1 MSGVIGG
8 RVGYQILRR
17 LNKFSFTGARCDGS
31 AYSGRSKLEAL
42 LGPNIWSVISGRVV
56 IDFGCGDG
64 DVAIEMAQRG
74 AAFVIGVDI
83 RQSALAAARLRA
95 ERAGVAGRCVF
106 SDVPRQH
113 ADIIISVDGFEHFDD
128 PGEVLTIMRH
138 LLNPGG
144 RVLAAFGP
152 TWFHPLGGHL
162 FSIFPWAHLIFTEAA
177 LLRWRADFKSD
188 GATRFGEVEGGLNQ
202 MTIRRFVKL
211 VEHSALKLECF
222 EAVPIGRLRR
232 FTSVLPTEMSTAI
245 VRCALVAR
253 AAREG

>member
-1 MSGVIGG
+1 MSGILGG
-8 RVGYQILRR
+8 RVGYEILRR
-17 LNKFSFTGARCDGS
+17 LNKLSATPGRCDGS
-31 AYSGRSKLEAL
+31 AYRGRSKLEML
-42 LGPNIWSVISGRVV
+42 LGPEVWSTISGRAV

-64 DVAIEMAQRG
+64 DTAIEMAQHG
-74 AAFVIGVDI
+74 AALVIGVDI
-83 RQSALAAARLRA
+83 RQSALAAARSRA

-106 SDVPRQH
+106 SDTPPQH
-113 ADIIISVDGFEHFDD
+113 ADIIISVDGFEHFDH
-128 PGEVLTIMRH
+128 PGEVLSIMRRS
-138 LLNPGG
+138 LKPGG

-152 TWFHPLGGHL
+152 TWYHPLGGHL

-211 VEHSALKLECF
+211 VENSAFRFERF
-222 EAVPIGRLRR
+222 EAVPIRRLRR
-232 FTSVLPTEMSTAI
+232 FTSVLPREMSTAI

-253 AAREG
+253 AGEGG

>member
-1 MSGVIGG
+1 MSGVLGG

-17 LNKFSFTGARCDGS
+17 LTKSSVTAGWCDGS
-31 AYSGRSKLEAL
+31 AYTGRSKLEVL
-42 LGPNIWSVISGRVV
+42 LGTNIWSMISGRAV
-56 IDFGCGDG
+56 IDFGCGEG
-64 DVAIEMAQRG
+64 DTAVEMAQHG
-74 AAFVIGVDI
+74 AALVIGVDI
-83 RQSALAAARLRA
+83 RQSALAAARIRA

-106 SDVPRQH
+106 SDVPRQQ
-113 ADIIISVDGFEHFDD
+113 ADIIISVDGFEHFDH

-138 LLNPGG
+138 SLNPGG

-162 FSIFPWAHLIFTEAA
+162 FSVFPWAHLIFTEAA

-211 VEHSALKLECF
+211 VENSGFQFERLET
-222 EAVPIGRLRR
+222 VPIRRLRR
-232 FTSVLPTEMSTAI
+232 FTSVLPREMSTAI
-245 VRCALVAR
+245 VRCSLVER
-253 AAREG
+253 AVRGV